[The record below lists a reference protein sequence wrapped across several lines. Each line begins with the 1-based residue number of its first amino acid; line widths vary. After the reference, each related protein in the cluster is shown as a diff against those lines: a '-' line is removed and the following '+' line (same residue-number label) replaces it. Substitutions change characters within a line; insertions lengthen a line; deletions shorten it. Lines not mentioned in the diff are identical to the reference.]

1 MIYTLRRYHENE
13 KRNEENAWQIVKKHY
28 ILLLAVCMLASFIGA
43 EFTINFMPSIY
54 RERATTAVDKALEG
68 ETQEGAEGYLPDLR
82 HYRLLMRMW

>member
-13 KRNEENAWQIVKKHY
+13 KRNEEK
-28 ILLLAVCMLASFIGA
+28 CLASFIGA
-43 EFTINFMPSIY
+43 EFTMNFMPSIY

>member
-28 ILLLAVCMLASFIGA
+28 ILLLAVCMLASFIGE
-43 EFTINFMPSIY
+43 EFTMNFMPSIY